1 LLNRCVSRAARAKMV
16 SFNMWKPNM
25 KITSQFLALALMAQC
40 GFVLAKGNAD
50 TIFYGGPV
58 VTVNAKNEE
67 VQAIAVQGG
76 KIVAL
81 GTKDA
86 ITKDWQSKTTQ
97 IIDLKGQTLMP
108 GFVEPHVHIMLT
120 AVFEGLGLNLSN
132 FTLPYDTKET
142 LIAKMKAHLK
152 TIPPGG
158 WLFGFGVDPS
168 RTSPFMAELTAD
180 DLDKVSTTV
189 PIFLVNQSGHIGYVN
204 NKAIELSGITNKT
217 PNPPNGGIYVK
228 DAQGKLTGKLV
239 EPPSYLP
246 FMAKMPVPT
255 EAQLFGAI
263 QQTMK
268 RFAATGV
275 TTASEMS
282 VGGNFG
288 VDKEAAIYRAIFA
301 KNASPIRVRGYLFS
315 QAMPPGY
322 KTIKPNDG
330 DDMLR
335 FIGVKYISDGS
346 TQGLTAALNEP
357 YSYPKG
363 SKWSGA
369 LNYKDADIQASMK
382 SYFDQGWQISTHS
395 NGDKAIDQAL
405 NSYAKLL
412 AGNNQPQDRR
422 LRIEHFT
429 VNNAS
434 QAKKAVQ
441 LGVVPSFTIGHVHY
455 WGSAFDNH
463 IIGSER
469 AKRIDPAA
477 EIKRLGGKFT
487 LHSDTPVSNVGP
499 LNYITE
505 AVTRVWQLPPKKV
518 LGPDQV
524 ISVDDAIR
532 AITIDAAYQIF
543 ADKLVGSLEVGKR
556 ADLVVLEKNPRTTPA
571 ADIRNI
577 KVKETWVDGKRQAW

>member
-1 LLNRCVSRAARAKMV
+1 
-16 SFNMWKPNM
+16 M
-25 KITSQFLALALMAQC
+25 KIASKFLVFALMAQC
-40 GFVLAKGNAD
+40 GFALAKGNAD

-86 ITKDWQSKTTQ
+86 VTKDWQSKTTQ
-97 IIDLKGQTLMP
+97 VIDLKGQTLMP
-108 GFVEPHVHIMLT
+108 GFVEPHVHIMIT
-120 AVFEGLGLNLSN
+120 SVFEGLGLNLSN

-204 NKAIELSGITNKT
+204 NKAIELAGITNKT
-217 PNPPNGGIYVK
+217 PNPPGGGIYVK

-246 FMAKMPVPT
+246 FMAKMPNPT

-263 QQTMK
+263 EGTMK
-268 RFAATGV
+268 KIASTGV

-288 VDKEAAIYRAIFA
+288 VDKEVAIYKSIFA
-301 KNASPIRVRGYLFS
+301 KNASPIRLRGYLFS
-315 QAMPPGY
+315 QALPAGY
-322 KTIKPNDG
+322 KAIKPTDG

-335 FIGVKYISDGS
+335 FIGIKYISDGS
-346 TQGLTAALNEP
+346 TQGLTAALSEP

-382 SYFDQGWQISTHS
+382 AYFDQGWQISTHS

-412 AGNNQPQDRR
+412 AGNKQPQDRR

-455 WGSAFDNH
+455 WGSAFDNF
-463 IIGSER
+463 IIGPER

-477 EIKRLGGKFT
+477 EIKRAGGKFT

-543 ADKLVGSLEVGKR
+543 SDKLVGSLEVGKR
-556 ADLVVLEKNPRTTPA
+556 ADLVILEKNPRATPA
-571 ADIRNI
+571 ADIRDI
-577 KVKETWVDGKRQAW
+577 KVKETWVDGKKQSW

>member
-1 LLNRCVSRAARAKMV
+1 
-16 SFNMWKPNM
+16 M
-25 KITSQFLALALMAQC
+25 KLTSQLLLALFMLPPAFA
-40 GFVLAKGNAD
+40 FAKGNAD

-76 KIVAL
+76 KIVAV
-81 GTKDA
+81 GSKESV
-86 ITKDWQSKTTQ
+86 IQDWQSKTTQ
-97 IIDLKGQTLMP
+97 VIDLKGQTLMP
-108 GFVEPHVHIMLT
+108 GFVEPHVHIIVT

-142 LIAKMKAHLK
+142 LIAKMRAHLK

-189 PIFLVNQSGHIGYVN
+189 PIFIVNQSGHIGYVN
-204 NKAIELSGITNKT
+204 NKAIELAGITNKT
-217 PNPPNGGIYVK
+217 PNPPGGGIYVK

-246 FMAKMPVPT
+246 FMAKMPNPT
-255 EAQLFGAI
+255 EAELFGAI
-263 QQTMK
+263 QATMK
-268 RFAATGV
+268 KIASTGV

-288 VDKEAAIYRAIFA
+288 VDKEVAIYKSIFA
-301 KNASPIRVRGYLFS
+301 KNASPIRVRGYLFGE
-315 QAMPPGY
+315 ALPAGY
-322 KTIKPNDG
+322 SGINPNDG

-335 FIGVKYISDGS
+335 FIGIKYISDGS
-346 TQGLTAALNEP
+346 TQGLTAALSEP

-369 LNYKDADIQASMK
+369 LNYKDTDIQASMK

-395 NGDKAIDQAL
+395 NGDKPIDLSL

-412 AGNNQPQDRR
+412 AGNKQPQDRR

-429 VNNAS
+429 VNSAA

-455 WGSAFDNH
+455 WGSAFDNF
-463 IIGSER
+463 IIGPER

-477 EIKRLGGKFT
+477 EIKRAGGKFT

-532 AITIDAAYQIF
+532 AVTIDAAYQIF
-543 ADKLVGSLEVGKR
+543 ADNKVGSLEVGKQ
-556 ADLVVLEKNPRTTPA
+556 ADLVVLEKNPRSTPA
-571 ADIRNI
+571 EQIRNI
-577 KVKETWVDGKRQAW
+577 KVKETWVNGQKQVW

>member
-1 LLNRCVSRAARAKMV
+1 MV

-246 FMAKMPVPT
+246 FMAKMPAPT

-412 AGNNQPQDRR
+412 AGNKQPQDRR

-455 WGSAFDNH
+455 WGSAFDNF
-463 IIGSER
+463 IIGPER

-571 ADIRNI
+571 ADIRDI
-577 KVKETWVDGKRQAW
+577 KVKETWVDGKKQAW

>member
-1 LLNRCVSRAARAKMV
+1 
-16 SFNMWKPNM
+16 M
-25 KITSQFLALALMAQC
+25 KITTQFLALALMAQC
-40 GFVLAKGNAD
+40 GFALAKGNAD

-81 GTKDA
+81 GAKDA

-97 IIDLKGQTLMP
+97 VIDLKGQTLMP
-108 GFVEPHVHIMLT
+108 GFVEPHVHIMIT

-189 PIFLVNQSGHIGYVN
+189 PIFIVNQSGHIGYVN
-204 NKAIELSGITNKT
+204 NKAIELAGITNKT
-217 PNPPNGGIYVK
+217 PNPAGGGIYVK

-246 FMAKMPVPT
+246 FMAKMPNPT

-263 QQTMK
+263 EGTMK
-268 RFAATGV
+268 KMASTGV

-282 VGGNFG
+282 LGGNFG

-301 KNASPIRVRGYLFS
+301 KKASPIRVRGYLFS
-315 QAMPPGY
+315 QAMPAGY
-322 KTIKPNDG
+322 MTIKPNDG

-335 FIGVKYISDGS
+335 FIGIKYVADGS

-357 YSYPKG
+357 YSYPKN
-363 SKWSGA
+363 SKWSGS

-405 NSYAKLL
+405 NSYAMLL
-412 AGNNQPQDRR
+412 AGNKQPQDRR

-455 WGSAFDNH
+455 WGSAFDNF
-463 IIGSER
+463 IIGPER

-571 ADIRNI
+571 ADIRDI
-577 KVKETWVDGKRQAW
+577 KVKETWVDGKKQAW

>member
-1 LLNRCVSRAARAKMV
+1 MKLAPKLLLILFMLPC
-16 SFNMWKPNM
+16 
-25 KITSQFLALALMAQC
+25 TMA
-40 GFVLAKGNAD
+40 FAKGNAD

-67 VQAIAVQGG
+67 VQAIAVRGG

-86 ITKDWQSKTTQ
+86 VTKDWQSKTTQ

-108 GFVEPHVHIMLT
+108 GFVEPHVHIMVT

-142 LIAKMKAHLK
+142 LIAKMRAHLK

-204 NKAIELSGITNKT
+204 NKAIELAGITNKT
-217 PNPPNGGIYVK
+217 PNPPGGGIYVK

-246 FMAKMPVPT
+246 FMAKMPSPT
-255 EAQLFGAI
+255 EAELFGAI
-263 QQTMK
+263 QGTLK
-268 RFAATGV
+268 KIASTGV

-288 VDKEAAIYRAIFA
+288 VDKEVAIYKGIFA

-315 QAMPPGY
+315 QALPAGY
-322 KTIKPNDG
+322 NSIKPNDG

-335 FIGVKYISDGS
+335 FIGIKYIADGS
-346 TQGLTAALNEP
+346 TQGLTAALSEP
-357 YSYPKG
+357 YHYPKG

-382 SYFDQGWQISTHS
+382 TYFDQGWQISTHS

-412 AGNNQPQDRR
+412 IGNKSPQDRR

-434 QAKKAVQ
+434 QVKKAVQ
-441 LGVVPSFTIGHVHY
+441 LGVIPSFTIGHVHY
-455 WGSAFDNH
+455 WGSAFDNFLL
-463 IIGSER
+463 GSER
-469 AKRIDPAA
+469 AKRIDPTA
-477 EIKRLGGKFT
+477 EIKRVGGKFT

-532 AITIDAAYQIF
+532 AVTIDAAYQIF
-543 ADKLVGSLEVGKR
+543 ADKLVGSLEVGKQ
-556 ADLVVLEKNPRTTPA
+556 ADFVVLEKNPRSTPA
-571 ADIRNI
+571 ADIRDI
-577 KVKETWVDGKRQAW
+577 KVKETWVNGKKQAW

>member
-1 LLNRCVSRAARAKMV
+1 MV
-16 SFNMWKPNM
+16 SLNMWKPNM
-25 KITSQFLALALMAQC
+25 KIASKFLAFALIAQC
-40 GFVLAKGNAD
+40 GFALAKGNAD

-97 IIDLKGQTLMP
+97 VIDLKGQTLMP
-108 GFVEPHVHIMLT
+108 GFVEPHVHIMIT

-204 NKAIELSGITNKT
+204 NKAIELAGVTNKT
-217 PNPPNGGIYVK
+217 PNPAGGGIYVK

-246 FMAKMPVPT
+246 FMAKMPNPT

-263 QQTMK
+263 EGTMK
-268 RFAATGV
+268 KMASTGV

-282 VGGNFG
+282 LGGNFG

-301 KNASPIRVRGYLFS
+301 KKASPIRVRGYLFS
-315 QAMPPGY
+315 QAMPAGY

-335 FIGVKYISDGS
+335 FIGIKYVADGS

-363 SKWSGA
+363 SKWSGS

-405 NSYAKLL
+405 NSYSKLL
-412 AGNNQPQDRR
+412 AGNPKPQDRR

-455 WGSAFDNH
+455 WGSAFDNF
-463 IIGSER
+463 IIGPER

-543 ADKLVGSLEVGKR
+543 ADNKVGSLEVGKQ
-556 ADLVVLEKNPRTTPA
+556 ADFVVLEKNPRTTPA
-571 ADIRNI
+571 ADIRDI
-577 KVKETWVDGKRQAW
+577 KVKETWVDGKKQAW

>member
-1 LLNRCVSRAARAKMV
+1 MGTI
-16 SFNMWKPNM
+16 M
-25 KITSQFLALALMAQC
+25 KIASKFLAFALIAQC
-40 GFVLAKGNAD
+40 GLVFSKGNAD

-86 ITKDWQSKTTQ
+86 VTKDWQSKSTQ
-97 IIDLKGQTLMP
+97 LVDLKGQTLMP
-108 GFVEPHVHIMLT
+108 GFVEPHVHIMIT

-180 DLDKVSTTV
+180 DLDKVSKDV
-189 PIFLVNQSGHIGYVN
+189 PIFIVNQSGHIGYVN
-204 NKAIELSGITNKT
+204 NKAIALSGITNKT
-217 PNPPNGGIYVK
+217 PNPPGGGVYVK

-246 FMAKMPVPT
+246 FMAKMPVPS
-255 EAQLFGAI
+255 EEQLFGAI

-282 VGGNFG
+282 LGGNFG
-288 VDKEAAIYRAIFA
+288 VDKEIAIYRAIFA
-301 KNASPIRVRGYLFS
+301 KNASPIRMRGYLFS
-315 QAMPPGY
+315 QALPAGY

-335 FIGVKYISDGS
+335 FIGIKYVADGS

-357 YSYPKG
+357 YSYPKN
-363 SKWSGA
+363 SKWTGA
-369 LNYKDADIQASMK
+369 LNYKDADIYASMK

-412 AGNNQPQDRR
+412 AGNKNPQDRR

-429 VNNAS
+429 VNNDA
-434 QAKKAVQ
+434 QVKKAVQ

-455 WGSAFDNH
+455 WGSAFDNS

-477 EIKRLGGKFT
+477 EFKRAGAKFT

-505 AVTRVWQLPPKKV
+505 AVTREWQLPPKKV

-524 ISVDDAIR
+524 ISIDDAIR

-543 ADKLVGSLEVGKR
+543 ADNIVGSLEVGKR
-556 ADLVVLEKNPRTTPA
+556 ADLVVLEKNPRKTPA

-577 KVKETWVDGKRQAW
+577 KVNQTWVDGKRQAW